1 MEVYGKLIDTPAVI
15 SIAGQD
21 VVVVN
26 DFLGKPPK
34 VDSAYSEVQPAVSGS
49 PAVYVID
56 EDIRRLRVQFGD
68 VKLYGFWQVVLES
81 GLISKDY
88 PLQIIYENRK
98 TKTGFFVLLE
108 DGVIQET
115 GEVVGGTF
123 ISDQATS
130 LNIGDAVEIDVNASS
145 LKVPEQECMT
155 ALEKYQLAGKRKKR
169 EVFAFAA
176 TAILII
182 LLAFAA
188 DIILDYSYAYEK
200 KQYNALKA
208 KKKELVGNVFQLKQN
223 YIEVW
228 PEQQEIFDK
237 LILLSKV
244 DPKFSVTKLDLNA
257 GTVRAVVNTSDLTPP
272 QDLYPWLQSEQM
284 PDGTWIVTWSS
295 TQHEK

>member
-1 MEVYGKLIDTPAVI
+1 MEAYGKLIDTPAI
-15 SIAGQD
+15 LNIAGQD
-21 VVVVN
+21 VILVN

-34 VDSAYSEVQPAVSGS
+34 VDSAYTEVQATDRES

-68 VKLYGFWQVVLES
+68 VKLYGFWQVVFAS

-108 DGVIQET
+108 DGVIKET

-123 ISDQATS
+123 ISDQATT
-130 LNIGDAVEIDVNASS
+130 LNIGDAVEIEVNSS
-145 LKVPEQECMT
+145 ALRLPERECMT

-169 EVFAFAA
+169 EVLVFAA
-176 TAILII
+176 IAILII
-182 LLAFAA
+182 LAAVAA

-200 KQYNALKA
+200 KQYTQLKSR
-208 KKKELVGNVFQLKQN
+208 KKELVESVFQLKQN

-244 DPKFSVTKLDLNA
+244 DPKFTVKNLDLNS
-257 GTVRAVVNTSDLTPP
+257 GVVTAVVSTTDLTPP
-272 QDLYPWLQSEQM
+272 DQLYSWLSSEQQ
-284 PDGTWIVTWSS
+284 PNGTWIVKWSV
-295 TQHEK
+295 TEHEN